1 MANKKKKHPGYFS
14 TTGTKPSDW
23 GIKDVN
29 APFKSSPGGVFDV
42 NKMKQVNNV
51 NNEDEDQ
58 KRRARTG

>member
-1 MANKKKKHPGYFS
+1 MKEKEKKHPGYV
-14 TTGTKPSDW
+14 GNVKPSDW